1 MIGISVVTRSVRAAA
16 VKALRIAVVLAL
28 TLFGPSG
35 PTHGAGPSK
44 TLDMAAFHQTFFEDF
59 RGRLDVTPAGPSKWI
74 AHTPWGGDFG
84 DATFA
89 DPEPG
94 FPFTTGP
101 GGLAIIARKDRNGRW
116 NSGLLSSTDAQNRGF
131 SQADGYF
138 EARMKMPPGPGTWPA
153 FWLVSHSDPT
163 YHCEIDVVEYYG
175 HGTGWYQ
182 IALHLWPKSPSVK
195 VGSQLETIKVP
206 DHSLVETFHDYGVE
220 ITHDDIIFYLDRVE
234 VARMSA
240 PEAAH
245 QPMSMLVDLALGS
258 GWPIDKTPDP
268 SILHVDYIKAFA
280 RF

>member
-1 MIGISVVTRSVRAAA
+1 MTAIFAVARSVGATA
-16 VKALRIAVVLAL
+16 VKRRRNAVLLAL
-28 TLFGPSG
+28 ILFSLSG
-35 PTHGAGPSK
+35 PTYGAGPTK
-44 TLDMAAFHQTFFEDF
+44 TLNIAAFHETFSEDF
-59 RGRLDVTPAGPSKWI
+59 RGRLDVTRAGPSKWI

-84 DATFA
+84 DAAFA
-89 DPEPG
+89 DPVPG
-94 FPFTTGP
+94 FPFETGP
-101 GGLAIIARKDRNGRW
+101 GGLAIIARKDSNGRW

-138 EARMKMPPGPGTWPA
+138 EARMKMPAGPGTWPA
-153 FWLVSHSDPT
+153 FWLVSHSDPA

-182 IALHLWPKSPSVK
+182 IALHLWPKLPSAK
-195 VGSQLETIKVP
+195 LGSQLETIKVP
-206 DHSLVETFHDYGVE
+206 DHSLVETFHNYGVE

-240 PEAAH
+240 PAAAH

-258 GWPIDKTPDP
+258 GWPIDKTPNP
-268 SILHVDYIKAFA
+268 SILYVDYIKAFS